1 MRNPIHPYTHTPKTM
16 NINITA
22 EQASRC
28 LEVLQSADTPLVAA
42 EIAGRLCLNGCR
54 ESRRRKVRAII
65 RHLRDGGCRITATLS
80 GGYLLSDRS
89 EWRGYLEGRQS
100 GAKKVIGETAKRK
113 RFDADPPGQGLL
125 FGRDSLRPRSC

>member
-1 MRNPIHPYTHTPKTM
+1 M
-16 NINITA
+16 NINITT

-28 LEVLQSADTPLVAA
+28 LEILQAADTPLVAA
-42 EIAGRLCLNGCR
+42 AIAARLYLSGSR
-54 ESRRRKVRAII
+54 ETQRRKVRAII
-65 RHLRDGGCRITATLS
+65 KHLRDGGCRITATLR

-100 GAKKVIGETAKRK
+100 GAKKVIGDTAKRK

-125 FGRDSLRPRSC
+125 FGQDSIRPRSC